1 LGLDLLYKYHKELV
15 DDNIC
20 LIYQGE
26 FNDDITER
34 ILFLSDNNINNS
46 AELKRIRKKLSFVMV
61 ESFQNIIRHAP
72 STSVEIKDSEN
83 PSVFFVRNLGHVFYV
98 TSVNV
103 IANEKVEI
111 LKGRLKHIN
120 SLDKDALKE
129 LFLDILSDENIS
141 DKGGAGLGLIEMA
154 RKSGNNIAFD
164 FDEISDEH
172 SYCYLM
178 FKIKH
183 PDEILNNEKKQIP
196 INSIKNFHTD
206 IRKENILLI
215 YKGDFSQETIMPV
228 INMIETN
235 LQASN
240 NINKQRKTFNVMVE
254 VLQNVSRHSFKK
266 DDNNTYGLFMI
277 GYENG
282 KTLIYAGN
290 IISNE
295 KVELL
300 DQQLNKLS
308 NKTDDELN
316 VLYRKTLREGPLEN
330 SGGAGLGLIDI
341 ARDSNSQFYFSF
353 KKVDND
359 KSFYSICVKV

>member
-1 LGLDLLYKYHKELV
+1 MQVYIQRNAKM
-15 DDNIC
+15 
-20 LIYQGE
+20 YQ
-26 FNDDITER
+26 
-34 ILFLSDNNINNS
+34 
-46 AELKRIRKKLSFVMV
+46 
-61 ESFQNIIRHAP
+61 
-72 STSVEIKDSEN
+72 
-83 PSVFFVRNLGHVFYV
+83 
-98 TSVNV
+98 
-103 IANEKVEI
+103 
-111 LKGRLKHIN
+111 
-120 SLDKDALKE
+120 DALKE

-164 FDEISDEH
+164 FDKISDEH

-183 PDEILNNEKKQIP
+183 PDETLNNEKKVIP
-196 INSIKNFHTD
+196 IKNIKSFHSD

-235 LQASN
+235 LKTSEDL
-240 NINKQRKTFNVMVE
+240 NKQRKTFNVMVE
-254 VLQNVSRHSFKK
+254 ILQNISRHSNKNE
-266 DDNNTYGLFMI
+266 DNNTYGLFMI
-277 GYENG
+277 GYENE

-295 KVELL
+295 KVKLFDE
-300 DQQLNKLS
+300 QLNRLS
-308 NKTDDELN
+308 DKTDEELN
-316 VLYRKTLREGPLEN
+316 FLYRKKLREGPSEN

-341 ARDSNSQFYFSF
+341 ARDSNSHFYFNF
-353 KKVDND
+353 KKVDNY